1 MSQIIQLTAFSG
13 YDGAKQL
20 ADHDV
25 RRCNSVIYCKSQ
37 AEATCYRAIIEFFGK
52 GRRGVD
58 HLKGIIAICVDPAST
73 MIEGMHLIS
82 QKIPSYIKS
91 SYPFQLQAK
100 KIGEEKLANFLEV
113 CGLTTEKELKAVWE
127 RCANRLTFPI
137 EIEADEREDYISMV
151 NTANS
156 IIQENINR
164 KNKKYIDEV
173 KHADD
178 EIEKWLSSKFG
189 DNFRVTAN
197 YQWRKTWKVSHSID
211 NSINNYSNKYAFSI
225 DMDYS
230 EIAGI
235 SSFRVGF
242 EGLNLYF
249 TFLWSQDKNMTA
261 VISRFNMMWEQFSTM
276 MVAMTKARNAATAKL
291 TVI

>member
-178 EIEKWLSSKFG
+178 EIEKWLSGKFG
-189 DNFRVTAN
+189 DKFLVITTNFS
-197 YQWRKTWKVSHSID
+197 WRKTWKVSHSID
-211 NSINNYSNKYAFSI
+211 NYFYEFSI
-225 DMDYS
+225 DMNYS
-230 EIAGI
+230 PTMGI
-235 SSFRVGF
+235 NSFRVCF
-242 EGLNLYF
+242 ESFSTYL

-291 TVI
+291 TVV